1 MADKKLFD
9 NLFKVLKVNSGE
21 FGMNDLV
28 MTECLDLKIPRGY
41 CARIRKVIFID
52 YLAGQKGQP
61 SVEFRGALV
70 LDPDDE
76 TSTSIPTF
84 IIDHD
89 VLCDFEHYYFR
100 FEIAAPTE
108 VPNGISEAHNQKT
121 RYVFSEDIDVVTVRN
136 IRFNS
141 QCHGLNVTGLKCQCR
156 CIVYFTYEKISADLY
171 AMLLGIS

>member
-9 NLFKVLKVNSGE
+9 NLFKVLKVNSGD
-21 FGMNDLV
+21 FGVNDVV
-28 MTECLDLKIPRGY
+28 MTEILDLQIPRGY
-41 CARIRKVIFID
+41 CARIRKVIFTD
-52 YLAGQKGQP
+52 YLAGQADQV

-76 TSTSIPTF
+76 TSINIPTF
-84 IIDHD
+84 VIDHD

-100 FEIAAPTE
+100 FEEDTT
-108 VPNGISEAHNQKT
+108 PNGISFVQRLKT
-121 RYVFSEDIDVVTVRN
+121 ELDFTEEIDVVTVRN

-141 QCHGLNVTGLKCQCR
+141 SAHGLNVEGDKCQCR
-156 CIVYFTYEKISADLY
+156 ITVYFTYEKISTELY